1 MRKGIYKT
9 TLIAALLS
17 LFCTDSRAASSRG
30 YPQTAISNGAITA
43 IVGIETGQ
51 DENYYRGQRFD
62 HSGVIY
68 SLKYKGHEFFGEW
81 WGKHFDPK
89 FHHNICGPVDDFL
102 PIGYDDAN
110 VGGEFAKI
118 GVGILRRNS
127 DKPYHFVNPF
137 EIVDGGARVCAAGK
151 NWIEYTHTLK
161 SGIISYKYT
170 KRIELVPD
178 APVMKISYKLTNTG
192 KTRISTEQY
201 CHNFFMIDGAKA
213 GRDIALKLPLKP
225 VGGENWK
232 DVTRTATRVDADN
245 VLRFTDAISEPHH
258 VVYENY
264 DGDPS
269 ADKNRFELSNLKTG
283 ATVKISGS
291 RPMTRWTFFAWETTY
306 CPEPFIKIDAAPG
319 DTFEWQNTYE
329 FGCRCAK

>member
-17 LFCTDSRAASSRG
+17 LFCMDSRAASSRG

-110 VGGEFAKI
+110 VGGEFSKI
-118 GVGILRRNS
+118 GVGILRRSS
-127 DKPYHFVNPF
+127 DMVSENPL
-137 EIVDGGARVCAAGK
+137 VMGGDRSFALITFCIITREFRVCKG
-151 NWIEYTHTLK
+151 
-161 SGIISYKYT
+161 
-170 KRIELVPD
+170 
-178 APVMKISYKLTNTG
+178 
-192 KTRISTEQY
+192 
-201 CHNFFMIDGAKA
+201 
-213 GRDIALKLPLKP
+213 
-225 VGGENWK
+225 
-232 DVTRTATRVDADN
+232 
-245 VLRFTDAISEPHH
+245 
-258 VVYENY
+258 
-264 DGDPS
+264 
-269 ADKNRFELSNLKTG
+269 
-283 ATVKISGS
+283 
-291 RPMTRWTFFAWETTY
+291 
-306 CPEPFIKIDAAPG
+306 
-319 DTFEWQNTYE
+319 
-329 FGCRCAK
+329 